1 MTSLDITYKK
11 SFAFLTDRSSMF
23 TATVNFVSGSRWP
36 GMVGPSVAFIQSQQL
51 AAEPADTVK
60 K

>member
-1 MTSLDITYKK
+1 
-11 SFAFLTDRSSMF
+11 MF

-51 AAEPADTVK
+51 TAEPADTVK
-60 K
+60 Q